1 MTIAVGQKGEP
12 MVDFIIEIT
21 FLLATIYFVNTKQ
34 DVRFVIFSC
43 TLYLTSVIRHSI
55 ERRTDEADYRKE

>member
-1 MTIAVGQKGEP
+1 MI
-12 MVDFIIEIT
+12 DFIIEIT

-55 ERRTDEADYRKE
+55 ERRTDEQDSE

>member
-1 MTIAVGQKGEP
+1 

-43 TLYLTSVIRHSI
+43 TLYLTSVIRHNI
-55 ERRTDEADYRKE
+55 ERRTDEGD